1 MAAQWST
8 AARLDR
14 WTGPWRRSSP
24 LPPPCRAPAPAVPPR
39 RRARRKGRIGCAS
52 VPRELAAAAEAE
64 QATPPVVADGTEEEG
79 VACEAC
85 SGAGWLLC
93 DFCKG
98 KKNNVKS
105 EGSRVYRRCPTCK
118 AAGFILCPRCRVYKC
133 VTYPESNES

>member
-1 MAAQWST
+1 MAQWST
-8 AARLDR
+8 AVSLDR
-14 WTGPWRRSSP
+14 WMGPRSCSSP
-24 LPPPCRAPAPAVPPR
+24 PPWKAPVPALPSR
-39 RRARRKGRIGCAS
+39 RRRPARIGCAS
-52 VPRELAAAAEAE
+52 VPRELGAAAEAE
-64 QATPPVVADGTEEEG
+64 AEQTALPVVVEDSEEEG

-85 SGAGWLLC
+85 GGAGWMLC

-133 VTYPESNES
+133 ITYPESNES